1 MHTTLSSFSD
11 HNKPF
16 KVLAF
21 FGADLSLRNRA
32 EFLRRHIRKGYTLLA
47 LGSPALASAVRAGVP
62 CTVLGDWVSP
72 EAVATALEQSESLS
86 RAWFEPARDLFTVD
100 GLCIPELDESSMR
113 LFWLNVCLARA
124 LAHALAEHGCIE
136 IKVFRSL
143 LRMPQIG
150 SSRAAP
156 WIDVLRAEFPGKIKT
171 VACLEPIERA
181 TRKLLP
187 NLRASVRHQAST
199 TLNDSAGSRP
209 GPVDIPAAV
218 SSAEL
223 HRFRAPLSQLA
234 DRYGERLA
242 AIVMDSGSS
251 AARIGNGDGAP
262 IRMFRAP
269 QLPGARWRLPMT
281 RFLRERPRPDLEERF
296 RKGLETV
303 RNSSYGTFLGTV
315 LTRLAYHFD
324 YFCSVRWPMICHQTI
339 PAWNELLDIMSPR
352 LAVMSSSLETN
363 HRLLHALTSSRGIPT
378 AVLPHSAVLNPRFH
392 LLRGDYFLHSIDS
405 QKVKTDDADSEPPR
419 FIQCRG
425 LVADSEYPVENI
437 TCEENNTK
445 LRLLVILDPTTPLNS
460 RDRVLTFVPTLGAQ
474 LQALRS
480 PADVPADLKDCIDLR
495 IKVHPNAPDLE
506 MIEATDRNLIERA
519 LPVRSR
525 LHDALRNTDAI
536 IAVNYGGAALVHAYR
551 LGMPVIH
558 LMTETYRILEH
569 AYPYVR
575 RFHAGGPVCGT
586 ATELW
591 GTVRKLMTDPLFA
604 EHLRNESARF
614 ASEHLN
620 TENGPDIVTVIEN
633 LRESHH
639 PGLKQADGVV
649 IAKSAATKPSQMLM
663 ET

>member
-11 HNKPF
+11 HNKPL

-21 FGADLSLRNRA
+21 FDADLSLRNRA
-32 EFLRRHIRKGYTLLA
+32 AFLRRHIRKGYTLLA
-47 LGSPALASAVRAGVP
+47 LGSPALATARRAGVP
-62 CTVLGDWVSP
+62 CTVLGDWVRP
-72 EAVATALEQSESLS
+72 EAIADALEQSVSLS
-86 RAWFEPARDLFTVD
+86 RGWFEPARESFTVD

-113 LFWLNVCLARA
+113 LFWLNVSLARA
-124 LAHALAEHGCIE
+124 LAQSLAEHGCSE

-150 SSRAAP
+150 SSRAVP
-156 WIDVLRAEFPGKIKT
+156 WIDILRAEFPGKITT

-181 TRKLLP
+181 TRRLLP
-187 NLRASVRHQAST
+187 NRRASVRHQASAP
-199 TLNDSAGSRP
+199 LNNSAESLP
-209 GPVDIPAAV
+209 GPVDIPVAV
-218 SSAEL
+218 SNAEL
-223 HRFRAPLSQLA
+223 HRFRDHISAL
-234 DRYGERLA
+234 GEEHGDRLA
-242 AIVMDSGSS
+242 VIVMDSGNS
-251 AARIGNGDGAP
+251 AIRTSNGTP
-262 IRMFRAP
+262 IRVMGAP
-269 QLPGARWRLPMT
+269 QLPDARWRLPMT

-296 RKGLETV
+296 SKGLETV
-303 RNSSYGTFLGTV
+303 RSSSHETPLGTV

-339 PAWNELLDIMSPR
+339 PAWNELLDIMNPQ
-352 LAVMSSSLETN
+352 LVVMSSSLETN
-363 HRLLHALTSSRGIPT
+363 HRLFHALTSSRGIPT

-392 LLRGDYFLHSIDS
+392 LLRGNYFLHSIDS
-405 QKVKTDDADSEPPR
+405 QKLKTNDADSEMPR
-419 FIQCRG
+419 FIQCRE

-437 TCEENNTK
+437 PCAEYNTK

-506 MIEATDRNLIERA
+506 MIEAADRNLIERV

-569 AYPYVR
+569 AYPHVR
-575 RFHAGGPVCGT
+575 RFHTAGPVCRS

-604 EHLRNESARF
+604 EHLSNESARF

-620 TENGPDIVTVIEN
+620 AENGPDLVTVIEN

-639 PGLKQADGVV
+639 PGLKQTDGVV